1 MDAFHRNACRVGNYR
16 DRRHGR
22 FRRGRVVLHE
32 LLPLKSPIVGERRS
46 LVGVRRLGVLD
57 GSVVDGGL
65 KRVVGMLVV
74 RTLVECLRCRW
85 RGVVP
90 DRRMKE
96 VVQ

>member
-1 MDAFHRNACRVGNYR
+1 MLRV
-16 DRRHGR
+16 
-22 FRRGRVVLHE
+22 
-32 LLPLKSPIVGERRS
+32 LLLLKSPIAGEQRN

-65 KRVVGMLVV
+65 KRGVGMLVV

-85 RGVVP
+85 MGVVR

-96 VVQ
+96 VVL